1 MSHFA
6 REQWSAY
13 VQNRLSGE
21 ERRRCEEHLY
31 NCDFCLSVYLEC
43 VEREGDA
50 LPALPKED
58 EFAEAVMRRIGRRE
72 RRVPARR
79 HSEERRSEA
88 LRPGGLQPAGGGRA
102 DRRTLLHYTAAAAVT
117 LVLMSSGMFQALLAD
132 VQHIQRAEAA
142 HSLSDRLMEKAVA
155 AIESLRPKT

>member
-31 NCDFCLSVYLEC
+31 ICEHCLTVYLEC
-43 VEREGDA
+43 VEREGAA
-50 LPALPKED
+50 LPELKKED
-58 EFAEAVMRRIGRRE
+58 AFTEAVMRR
-72 RRVPARR
+72 V
-79 HSEERRSEA
+79 
-88 LRPGGLQPAGGGRA
+88 LRPEGRHPERLHPEGGDRA